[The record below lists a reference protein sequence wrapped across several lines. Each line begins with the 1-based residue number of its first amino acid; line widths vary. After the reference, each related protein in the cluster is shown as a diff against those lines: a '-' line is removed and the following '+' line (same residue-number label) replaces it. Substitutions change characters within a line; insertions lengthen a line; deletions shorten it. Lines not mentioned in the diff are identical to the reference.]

1 MTDSRPTPSA
11 AQLRDQLLQL
21 RQLHEAGA
29 LSAEAFQ
36 QASTPLQQQLIEAV
50 LATPPAAE
58 PRPLPP
64 GPPPPTAT
72 PRTARRP
79 GLWLLALGG
88 ATAVAVLGYLGT
100 GSPAALGMP
109 PAGFVADAA
118 APAASAPHALGADAM
133 AGMVD
138 QLAARLKAQPADADG
153 WAMLGR
159 SYTTLGRHDEALAAL
174 RESLKQRPDDAATLA
189 DLADALAMRQ
199 GRSLKGEPTK
209 LLQQAL
215 ARDPD
220 QLKALVLAGTAA
232 FDAGDDAAATRHWQ
246 RAASVG
252 PADSRLVQLAR
263 DGLAELQAKGGPT
276 AAATSA
282 SPTAA
287 TSTSATA
294 TPAAAPAAARIS
306 GSVRLAP
313 GLRATPS
320 PEATVFVSAR
330 DADGAITMPLA
341 VLRKQVKDLPFSFTL
356 DDGMAMTPQARL
368 SSVRRVV
375 VSVRVSAS
383 GQAQPQPGDLA
394 GRSLPVALGASD
406 VVVEIQG
413 AAAPVR

>member
-1 MTDSRPTPSA
+1 MTDETPTTSVA
-11 AQLRDQLLQL
+11 RLREQLLQL

-29 LSAEAFQ
+29 LSAEAFRE
-36 QASTPLQQQLIEAV
+36 ASAVLQQQLLDAV
-50 LATPPAAE
+50 MATPPAAST
-58 PRPLPP
+58 PPVPPLPP
-64 GPPPPTAT
+64 AALA
-72 PRTARRP
+72 PRARQRP
-79 GLWLLALGG
+79 LLWLAALGG
-88 ATAVAVLGYLGT
+88 ATAVAVVGYFGT
-100 GSPAALGMP
+100 GSPAALGVP
-109 PAGFVADAA
+109 PAGFVADGA

-133 AGMVD
+133 AGMVE

-174 RESLKQRPDDAATLA
+174 REALKQRPDDAATLA

-199 GRSLKGEPTK
+199 GRSLKGEPMK
-209 LLQQAL
+209 LVQQAL

-246 RAASVG
+246 RATAVG
-252 PADSRLVQLAR
+252 PSDSRLVQLAR
-263 DGLAELQAKGGPT
+263 DGLAELQAKGGGSGGVATASPT
-276 AAATSA
+276 SAAATL
-282 SPTAA
+282 PV
-287 TSTSATA
+287 
-294 TPAAAPAAARIS
+294 APAAPTSARIS
-306 GSVRLAP
+306 GSVRLAA
-313 GLRATPS
+313 GVRATQA

-330 DADGAITMPLA
+330 DADGAIRMPLA

-356 DDGMAMTPQARL
+356 DDTMAMAPQARL
-368 SSVRRVV
+368 SSARRVV

-394 GRSLPVALGASD
+394 GRSPPVALGSSD

-413 AAAPVR
+413 ADAPAR